1 MIELNSIFVVL
12 LVEGLVCLVLLVIGG
27 WLFFNKKNSGEQVAV
42 HELID
47 KLEDTGN
54 FKAKKQDEMVSK
66 YCVKESDELKQ
77 LLSDITENEH
87 VLYQQII
94 KMFVDRDVDLL
105 QAIDQPID
113 KLSEPYYKI
122 IRYVSENAAATE
134 QQALSDNDLHRLKQE
149 NEKLGVQLKEAMH
162 TIEEITAEY
171 SKVFS
176 GTQTELELENSSKKM
191 FGIFKNA
198 EHQVRA
204 SYKDLK
210 AE

>member
-12 LVEGLVCLVLLVIGG
+12 LVEGLVCLVLLVIGR
-27 WLFFNKKNSGEQVAV
+27 WLFYNKKNSGEQVAV

-47 KLEDTGN
+47 KLEDTVN

-77 LLSDITENEH
+77 LLSDITDNEH

-94 KMFVDRDVDLL
+94 KMFVNRDVDLL

-122 IRYVSENAAATE
+122 IKYVSENAAATE
-134 QQALSDNDLHRLKQE
+134 RQALSDNDLHRLKQE
-149 NEKLGVQLKEAMH
+149 NERLGVQLKEAMH

-191 FGIFKNA
+191 FGIFKNV

-210 AE
+210 VE